1 MALAN
6 HQWIPPAAW
15 LLGQALASLLVA
27 GQAGAVGLGGVIPG
41 AGAIHKNVLSMRELR
56 YVDMVP
62 QKTDFSCGAA
72 ALATILNYAYGQKLT
87 EEEVIQGLLQV
98 SDPAIVREKGF
109 SLLDL
114 KNYVQAR
121 GMRGRGYNMAP
132 EMLEKIKVPTIVLL
146 DIRGYKHFVVLKKT
160 TPDKVYLADP
170 ALGNR
175 VVARQE
181 FVSGWNRVVF
191 AVIGQGF
198 ERDTVLLRPS
208 EPLTARSTMDTW
220 RPLTD
225 AQLLEFGFS
234 SAELF

>member
-1 MALAN
+1 MTRAS

-15 LLGQALASLLVA
+15 LLGHTLACLPVA

-87 EEEVIQGLLQV
+87 EDEVIQGLLLV

-198 ERDTVLLRPS
+198 ERDTVLLRPG

-234 SAELF
+234 AAELF

>member
-1 MALAN
+1 MAMGKHA
-6 HQWIPPAAW
+6 WVPPAAS
-15 LLGQALASLLVA
+15 LGCAFACLMAA
-27 GQAGAVGLGGVIPG
+27 GRADAMDLGSVIPG
-41 AGAIHKNVLSMRELR
+41 AGAIHKDVLSMRELR
-56 YVDMVP
+56 YVNMIA
-62 QKTDFSCGAA
+62 QKADFSCGAA

-87 EEEVIQGLLQV
+87 EEEVIQGLLKV
-98 SDPAIVREKGF
+98 SDAGIVKEKGF

-114 KNYVQAR
+114 KNYVQAQ
-121 GMRGRGYNMAP
+121 GMRGRGYSMSP
-132 EMLEKIKVPTIVLL
+132 EMLEKVKIPVIVLL
-146 DIRGYKHFVVLKKT
+146 DLRGYKHFVVLKKT
-160 TPDKVYLADP
+160 TPDKVYVADP

-175 VVARQE
+175 VIAKQD
-181 FVSGWNRVVF
+181 FVGAWNRVVF

-208 EPLTARSTMDTW
+208 EPLTARSSADTW

>member
-1 MALAN
+1 MAMEKHDGAPSPVWLGCALACLM
-6 HQWIPPAAW
+6 AASRAEAMD
-15 LLGQALASLLVA
+15 LGSV
-27 GQAGAVGLGGVIPG
+27 VPG
-41 AGAIHKNVLSMRELR
+41 AGAMHKNLLSMRELR

-62 QKTDFSCGAA
+62 QKADFSCGAA

-87 EEEVIQGLLQV
+87 EEEAIQGLLKV
-98 SDPAIVREKGF
+98 SDAGIVKEKGF

-114 KNYVQAR
+114 KNYVQAQ
-121 GMRGRGYNMAP
+121 GMRGRGYSMSP
-132 EMLEKIKVPTIVLL
+132 EMLEKIKIPVIVLL
-146 DIRGYKHFVVLKKT
+146 DLRGYKHFVVLKKT
-160 TPDKVYLADP
+160 TPDKVYIADP

-175 VVARQE
+175 VIAKQD
-181 FVSGWNRVVF
+181 FVSAWNRVVF

-198 ERDTVLLRPS
+198 ERDTVLLRPR
-208 EPLTARSTMDTW
+208 EPLTARSTVDTW

>member
-1 MALAN
+1 MTLAK
-6 HQWIPPAAW
+6 HRWIPPAA
-15 LLGQALASLLVA
+15 LLVGHVLASLPMA
-27 GQAGAVGLGGVIPG
+27 GHAGPIGLGGVIPG
-41 AGAIHKNVLSMRELR
+41 AGAISKNILSMREMR

-87 EEEVIQGLLQV
+87 EDEVIQGLLQV

-121 GMRGRGYNMAP
+121 GMRGRGYNMSS
-132 EMLEKIKVPTIVLL
+132 EMLDRVKVPTIVLL

-160 TPDKVYLADP
+160 TPDKVYIADP

-181 FVSGWNRVVF
+181 FESGWNRVVF

-198 ERDTVLLRPS
+198 ERDTVLLRPK
-208 EPLTARSTMDTW
+208 EPLTARSTIDTW

-225 AQLLEFGFS
+225 GQLLEFGFS

>member
-1 MALAN
+1 MGTEKHDGVAS
-6 HQWIPPAAW
+6 AAW
-15 LLGQALASLLVA
+15 LCCALACLMAASP
-27 GQAGAVGLGGVIPG
+27 AGAMDLGSVVPG

-62 QKTDFSCGAA
+62 QKADFSCGAA

-87 EEEVIQGLLQV
+87 EEEVIQGLLKV
-98 SDPAIVREKGF
+98 SDARIVRDKGF

-114 KNYVQAR
+114 KNYVQAQ
-121 GMRGRGYNMAP
+121 GMRGRGYSMSP
-132 EMLEKIKVPTIVLL
+132 EMLEKVKIPVIVLL
-146 DIRGYKHFVVLKKT
+146 DLRGYKHFVVLKKT
-160 TPDKVYLADP
+160 TPDKVYVADP

-175 VVARQE
+175 VIVKQD
-181 FVSGWNRVVF
+181 FVNTWNRVVF

-198 ERDTVLLRPS
+198 ERDTVLLRPR
-208 EPLTARSTMDTW
+208 EPLTARSTADTW

-234 SAELF
+234 GADLF